1 MKGTLYNLHL
11 FFIILFLCIFVIIL
25 FILLLKSTKKLN
37 QKRSLNIKD
46 LSDWSSILIP
56 LQEKISLLEKDKQT
70 VKKEL
75 FDLKEEVEL
84 YSSYI
89 LNFING
95 GILVVNNDFQII
107 YKNNWF
113 ENHKFVVSE
122 HIKNSIK
129 LKQEQIE
136 YEESPNYYLIS
147 ISYQKSI
154 IVMIISDIKEIK
166 SLQQQI
172 IQQEKLAY
180 LGKMSS
186 SIAHEFKNSLMALK
200 GFSTALIKK
209 SNNSDF
215 VTQIANDINDEINY
229 FHGILQDYLNY
240 AKEINLSCD
249 YFLLDELLFEI
260 IDKNFKNEYEKI
272 KVNFKNFEIYGDRDR
287 LKQVFINL
295 IKNGIEATGNVI
307 VEGEI
312 TVDNIIIKI
321 SDTGNGIDEEIIND
335 IFNPFFTTKETG
347 TGLGLSICHN
357 IMLAHKGKITVTSE
371 KGKGSIF
378 LLHFLKKSI
387 ENDN

>member
-1 MKGTLYNLHL
+1 MKGNIYNLHL
-11 FFIILFLCIFVIIL
+11 FLIILSLCVIIVFL
-25 FILLLKSTKKLN
+25 FILLLRLTKKLN
-37 QKRSLNIKD
+37 RKKNLNIKD

-56 LQEKISLLEKDKQT
+56 LQEKISILEEDKQT

-95 GILVVNNDFQII
+95 GVLVVNNDFQTI

-113 ENHKFVVSE
+113 KEHTFVVSE
-122 HIKNSIK
+122 YIKNSIDS
-129 LKQEQIE
+129 KQTQIE
-136 YEESPNYYLIS
+136 YEENQNYYLIS
-147 ISYQKSI
+147 ISYQKNI
-154 IVMIISDIKEIK
+154 VVMIISDIKEIK
-166 SLQQQI
+166 DLQQQI

-240 AKEINLSCD
+240 AKEINLNCD
-249 YFLLDELLFEI
+249 YFLLDELIFEI
-260 IDKNFKNEYEKI
+260 IEKNFKDYFAKI
-272 KVNFKNFEIYGDRDR
+272 SVNFRNFEFFADRDR
-287 LKQVFINL
+287 LKQVFINI
-295 IKNGIEATGNVI
+295 IKNGIEAN
-307 VEGEI
+307 GEI
-312 TVDNIIIKI
+312 VINNQITTDYIIIEI
-321 SDTGNGIDEEIIND
+321 SDNGIGIEKEIIKD

-347 TGLGLSICHN
+347 TGLGLAICHN
-357 IMLAHKGKITVTSE
+357 IILAHKGKIIVKSE
-371 KGKGSIF
+371 KGKGTTF
-378 LLHFLKKSI
+378 LLYFLKKSI
-387 ENDN
+387 ENDD

>member
-1 MKGTLYNLHL
+1 MKGNIYNLHL
-11 FFIILFLCIFVIIL
+11 FLIILSLCVIIVFL
-25 FILLLKSTKKLN
+25 FILLLRLTKKLN
-37 QKRSLNIKD
+37 RKKNLNIKN

-56 LQEKISLLEKDKQT
+56 LQEKISILEEDKQT

-95 GILVVNNDFQII
+95 GVLVVNNDFQTI

-113 ENHKFVVSE
+113 IEHTFVVSE
-122 HIKNSIK
+122 YIKNSIDS
-129 LKQEQIE
+129 KQTQIE
-136 YEESPNYYLIS
+136 YEENQNYYLIS
-147 ISYQKSI
+147 ISYQKNI
-154 IVMIISDIKEIK
+154 VVMIISDIKEIK
-166 SLQQQI
+166 DLQQQI

-215 VTQIANDINDEINY
+215 VTQVANDINDEINY

-240 AKEINLSCD
+240 AKEINLNCD
-249 YFLLDELLFEI
+249 YFLLDELIFEI
-260 IDKNFKNEYEKI
+260 IEKNFKDYFAKI
-272 KVNFKNFEIYGDRDR
+272 SVNFRNFEFFADRDR
-287 LKQVFINL
+287 LKQVFINI
-295 IKNGIEATGNVI
+295 IKNGIEAN
-307 VEGEI
+307 GEI
-312 TVDNIIIKI
+312 VINNQITTDYIIIEI
-321 SDTGNGIDEEIIND
+321 SDNGIGIEKEIIKD

-347 TGLGLSICHN
+347 TGLGLAICHN
-357 IMLAHKGKITVTSE
+357 IILAHKGKIIVKSE
-371 KGKGSIF
+371 KGKGTTF
-378 LLHFLKKSI
+378 LLYFLKKSI
-387 ENDN
+387 ENDD